1 MRGYE
6 KAWKGKDF
14 TAFSLIFHCFRM
26 FSIILDELL
35 EDVEGLLDVFGAVRC
50 FEKAWKLLQK
60 HRDCLDRVAEELC
73 EVETITGDRLR
84 EIIAE
89 YTEVFT
95 AFRPFG
101 GCFEV
106 PEKLA
111 VV

>member
-1 MRGYE
+1 MLCSLFHGFE
-6 KAWKGKDF
+6 
-14 TAFSLIFHCFRM
+14 AF
-26 FSIILDELL
+26 LD
-35 EDVEGLLDVFGAVRC
+35 DVEALLAPLRC
-50 FEKAWKLLQK
+50 FEKAWNLLQR

-89 YTEVFT
+89 YTEV
-95 AFRPFG
+95 
-101 GCFEV
+101 